1 MSTKKDLAS
10 GESGSGRVDKRVRV
24 RVRKD
29 GVKAKGAKGAKKTR
43 VRSEKNLEKRNV
55 KKWGKPK
62 KYNKKGRIRGWRL
75 IISSL
80 KVMLCNQSILILNN
94 SRSLIWD
101 GGGYLW
107 WACWSLFLPKTFRGR
122 GRNPYSSYP
131 RVVLM
136 LLEYHPTRK
145 LHHCPIYWYINVV
158 NHVEL
163 VDWPCTRDSNGSVIE
178 CSRPTH
184 SSLYGWWRYL
194 IASCHWLYIEI
205 SLSSASCS
213 LLSVDFLS
221 IEI

>member
-29 GVKAKGAKGAKKTR
+29 GVKVKGAKGAKKTR

-62 KYNKKGRIRGWRL
+62 KIQQEGTNTRGWRL

-107 WACWSLFLPKTFRGR
+107 WACWRNDSFLPKTFRGR

-145 LHHCPIYWYINVV
+145 LHHCPIYNVV

-184 SSLYGWWRYL
+184 SSLYVVT
-194 IASCHWLYIEI
+194 WL
-205 SLSSASCS
+205 LR
-213 LLSVDFLS
+213 DDDDT
-221 IEI
+221 